1 MNPSSK
7 LNSQPKVL
15 DSPLLFTVRAMNK
28 ADAVNIVGL
37 IRDSYG
43 NSYFYKQFY
52 DPGEIISANEKGYLT
67 SVVAETNDG
76 EIIGHMALLR
86 TQEDY
91 QVVEPVIAV
100 VKTGFRN
107 RGVLTEL
114 AEYLYIR
121 RKPELFKEVT
131 GIYIPPVT
139 SHTFSQKQ
147 VYNSDFKDCGIWLGY
162 LPDAEFQKLN
172 TTHSQRISLV
182 LTYLY
187 VKQPKR
193 IIIFPPQYH
202 TDMIVK
208 LFKNLGVSNITC
220 RMPHRHLQNYLKSE
234 SIVKIKESLS
244 LGQTIVKI
252 VRPGRNIV
260 DEIKA
265 KLKELCSKDIS
276 VIHLYLSLN
285 DPSTYYLAPEFEKLG
300 FFFAGIMPGSACK
313 DALILQYLNNATI
326 DYTKIS
332 LVTDTAREILS
343 YVVKQR
349 EIGLTEIK
357 EVSKERS

>member
-1 MNPSSK
+1 MNPLSK
-7 LNSQPKVL
+7 LNSQQKMVN
-15 DSPLLFTVRAMNK
+15 SAFSFSVRAMNK
-28 ADAVNIVGL
+28 TDAVNIVDL

-52 DPGEIISANEKGYLT
+52 DPEEIVRDNESGYLT

-86 TQEDY
+86 TQDDY

-139 SHTFSQKQ
+139 KHTFSQKQ
-147 VYNSDFKDCGIWLGY
+147 VYNSGFRDCGVWLGY
-162 LPDAEFQKLN
+162 LPDAEFQKIN
-172 TTHSQRISLV
+172 TEHSQRLSLV
-182 LTYLY
+182 LTYMY
-187 VKQPKR
+187 VKKPIR
-193 IIIFPPQYH
+193 ILIFPPQYH
-202 TDMIVK
+202 TDIIVK
-208 LFKNLGVSNITC
+208 LFKNLGVSFIDC
-220 RMPHRHLQNYLKSE
+220 RIPQRHLQKHLNGE
-234 SIVKIKESLS
+234 SILKIKESIS
-244 LGQTIVKI
+244 LGQAILKI
-252 VRPGRNIV
+252 VRPGGSIV
-260 DEIKA
+260 SEINA
-265 KLKELCSKDIS
+265 KLKELCSRNIS

-285 DPSTYYLAPEFEKLG
+285 DPSTYYLTPEFEKLG

-313 DALILQYLNNATI
+313 DALILQYLNHTDI
-326 DYTKIS
+326 DYNKIL

-343 YVVKQR
+343 YVIEKR
-349 EIGLTEIK
+349 KI
-357 EVSKERS
+357 